1 MKKMTKW
8 VAVFAACLMCSVP
21 STAAEGVQASEITH
35 LSSAAVMQE
44 AEYSDA
50 IPVASEGETD
60 STISASKSAVKNGWY
75 IYGAKKR
82 YYKNGKYLTGMRKIH
97 GDIYYFNP
105 KGFMRTGW
113 IIYNNKKYYFG
124 SNGKRYSG
132 VKKIN
137 GKYYYFSDKGVL
149 RRTTVTE
156 GKNTYYCTE
165 HGVLEAQKIG
175 GNYYYANGKK
185 MDSAKAYEY
194 ETLLRA
200 RSVVAEITNANMSKS
215 QKFETCFNW
224 VIKHYYATRRVFMNQ
239 TAWPALYA
247 NDYLIPSGGGNCFSD
262 GCAFAYL
269 AKALGY
275 KNVYVCV
282 DTDELGDSGHC
293 WAEIDGLVYDPLFAE
308 AKNYYEYYG
317 ATYASYG
324 LTAIRRVAI

>member
-1 MKKMTKW
+1 M
-8 VAVFAACLMCSVP
+8 
-21 STAAEGVQASEITH
+21 
-35 LSSAAVMQE
+35 
-44 AEYSDA
+44 D
-50 IPVASEGETD
+50 
-60 STISASKSAVKNGWY
+60 
-75 IYGAKKR
+75 
-82 YYKNGKYLTGMRKIH
+82 
-97 GDIYYFNP
+97 
-105 KGFMRTGW
+105 
-113 IIYNNKKYYFG
+113 

-293 WAEIDGLVYDPLFAE
+293 LGL
-308 AKNYYEYYG
+308 K
-317 ATYASYG
+317 
-324 LTAIRRVAI
+324 